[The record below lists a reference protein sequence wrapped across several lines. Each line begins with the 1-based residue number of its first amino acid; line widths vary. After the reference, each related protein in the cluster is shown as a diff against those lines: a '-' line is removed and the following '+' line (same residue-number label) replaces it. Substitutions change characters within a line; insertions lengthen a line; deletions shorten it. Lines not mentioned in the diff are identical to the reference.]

1 MRVSTLGVGS
11 TESRNMR
18 EVLKI
23 RETEVF
29 ERRIKMR
36 KGKGELTYK
45 QLIDD
50 NRRLRQENEKLRN
63 DLKSRTIALNKLI
76 ASRREN
82 EGVMKK

>member
-1 MRVSTLGVGS
+1 MNVHL
-11 TESRNMR
+11 
-18 EVLKI
+18 
-23 RETEVF
+23 VF
-29 ERRIKMR
+29 TILLVARKPLSIERRIKMR

-76 ASRREN
+76 ASQREN
-82 EGVMKK
+82 EWVMKK

>member
-1 MRVSTLGVGS
+1 
-11 TESRNMR
+11 
-18 EVLKI
+18 
-23 RETEVF
+23 
-29 ERRIKMR
+29 MR

-76 ASRREN
+76 ASQQEN
-82 EGVMKK
+82 EGVVKK

>member
-1 MRVSTLGVGS
+1 
-11 TESRNMR
+11 
-18 EVLKI
+18 
-23 RETEVF
+23 
-29 ERRIKMR
+29 MR

-76 ASRREN
+76 ASRQEN

>member
-1 MRVSTLGVGS
+1 
-11 TESRNMR
+11 
-18 EVLKI
+18 
-23 RETEVF
+23 
-29 ERRIKMR
+29 MR

-76 ASRREN
+76 ASQREN
-82 EGVMKK
+82 EWVMKK